1 MLESGLSFRESAH
14 PSSVTSSAWH
24 VPELRRSRVGHT
36 GERPLDRDPGGTT
49 AKPSMHVAAFVGEPS
64 LLRVEHTAS

>member
-1 MLESGLSFRESAH
+1 MLESGLSFRGSAH
-14 PSSVTSSAWH
+14 PSSVASSASH

-36 GERPLDRDPGGTT
+36 GERRLDRIQGDDGQ
-49 AKPSMHVAAFVGEPS
+49 AHMHVAEFVGEPS